1 MSIRKETKTMYV
13 TKDGVPVCVEDGTIY
28 VTTRDEATALST
40 ARLVQGSVLF
50 VIRTGQM
57 YMLEEDGGV
66 WRNVATGSALTEES
80 A

>member
-1 MSIRKETKTMYV
+1 MSIRKETKTMYI

-28 VTTRDEATALST
+28 VTTPDEARSLST
-40 ARLVQGSVLF
+40 DRLVQGSVLF

-57 YMLEEDGGV
+57 YMLDEDGGV
-66 WRNVATGSALTEES
+66 WRNIASGSALTEET

>member
-1 MSIRKETKTMYV
+1 MSIRKETKTMYI

-28 VTTRDEATALST
+28 VTTRDEARSLPTD
-40 ARLVQGSVLF
+40 RLVQGSVLF

-57 YMLEEDGGV
+57 YMLDEDGGV
-66 WRNVATGSALTEES
+66 WRNIASGSALTEES

>member
-1 MSIRKETKTMYV
+1 MSIRKETKTMYI

-28 VTTRDEATALST
+28 VTTHDEARSLST
-40 ARLVQGSVLF
+40 DRLVQGSVLF

-57 YMLEEDGGV
+57 YMLDEDGGV
-66 WRNVATGSALTEES
+66 WRNIASGSALTEET

>member
-1 MSIRKETKTMYV
+1 MSIRKETKTMYI

-28 VTTRDEATALST
+28 VTTRNEARSLST
-40 ARLVQGSVLF
+40 DRLVQGSVLF

-57 YMLEEDGGV
+57 YMLDEDGGV
-66 WRNVATGSALTEES
+66 WRNIASGSALTEET